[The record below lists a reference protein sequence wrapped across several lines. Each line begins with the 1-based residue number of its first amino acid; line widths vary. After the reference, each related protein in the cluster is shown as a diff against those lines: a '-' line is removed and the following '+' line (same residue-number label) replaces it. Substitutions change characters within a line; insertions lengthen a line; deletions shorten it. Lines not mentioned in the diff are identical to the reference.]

1 MKATKLLPILA
12 VVLCVPGIALRALH
26 LLNGFDVSTGLPTA
40 GDKWIWFVIAL
51 FAISAI
57 VYAVLALP
65 LKTRNK
71 VPFEQLIGTKETLF
85 RMAAVVAGLIVAAG
99 SLGYLY
105 LTITTAEQD
114 VAAWAR
120 VLEIVYAVMGVLTGG
135 CMIGLAK
142 AQGVPMTEKSAAM
155 TLVPLFWSCL
165 HLLVNYRMTCTDPK
179 LASFGF
185 GLVADVMLVLAFYEL
200 ARLLFGKPAPA
211 MLAFFAAVAVTM
223 SVSDIGGYGVR
234 YAGCLAVLPVPLGR
248 SADGSRGLTGEDT
261 EMLFVCYP
269 KCSTCQKAKAWLQER
284 GVAFDER
291 DIKQNNPT
299 EQELRAWHEKSG
311 LPLKRFF
318 NTSGLQYKALGL
330 KDKLPA
336 MTEDEQYALLAT
348 DGMLVKRPLI
358 IGEDF
363 ALPGFKVKEWEE
375 RL

>member
-51 FAISAI
+51 FVISAI

-71 VPFEQLIGTKETLF
+71 VPFEQLLGTKETLF
-85 RMAAVVAGLIVAAG
+85 RMAAVVAGLIIAAG

-120 VLEIVYAVMGVLTGG
+120 VLEIVYAIMGVLTGG
-135 CMIGLAK
+135 CMISLAK
-142 AQGVPMTEKSAAM
+142 AQGVQMTEKSAAM

-185 GLVADVMLVLAFYEL
+185 GLVADVMIVLAFYEL

-211 MLAFFAAVAVTM
+211 MLAFFAAVSVTM
-223 SVSDIGGYGVR
+223 SVSDIGGYG
-234 YAGCLAVLPVPLGR
+234 L
-248 SADGSRGLTGEDT
+248 
-261 EMLFVCYP
+261 
-269 KCSTCQKAKAWLQER
+269 
-284 GVAFDER
+284 
-291 DIKQNNPT
+291 
-299 EQELRAWHEKSG
+299 
-311 LPLKRFF
+311 
-318 NTSGLQYKALGL
+318 
-330 KDKLPA
+330 
-336 MTEDEQYALLAT
+336 ALLM
-348 DGMLVKRPLI
+348 GIPSMWSI
-358 IGEDF
+358 
-363 ALPGFKVKEWEE
+363 
-375 RL
+375 